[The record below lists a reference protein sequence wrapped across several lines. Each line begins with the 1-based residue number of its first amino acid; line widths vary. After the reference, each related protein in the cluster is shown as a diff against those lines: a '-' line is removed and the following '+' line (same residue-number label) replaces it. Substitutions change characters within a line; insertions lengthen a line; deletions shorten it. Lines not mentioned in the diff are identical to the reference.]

1 MEQTASPRDVGS
13 GNFGR
18 SRYCKDAVPD
28 ATALIRIQLDLFRGT
43 LARLLR
49 ASERPMAIACFRLF
63 TVPPL
68 PPFPDFKV
76 PRFLRRI
83 ALLTDL
89 PAAFPYLAIL
99 VSFLSKKLQGRI
111 DLCVRPH
118 AIRCE
123 SCFECPTRNDVA
135 ARREFSG
142 SFRSRAP
149 HCG

>member
-1 MEQTASPRDVGS
+1 LEISDGQPLEQKHLLKILCRTRLQ
-13 GNFGR
+13 
-18 SRYCKDAVPD
+18 
-28 ATALIRIQLDLFRGT
+28 LIRIQLDFFRGT
-43 LARLLR
+43 LAPFLR

-111 DLCVRPH
+111 RLCVCALTQLDAQAVLNALP
-118 AIRCE
+118 
-123 SCFECPTRNDVA
+123 
-135 ARREFSG
+135 G
-142 SFRSRAP
+142 MM
-149 HCG
+149 

>member
-1 MEQTASPRDVGS
+1 LSDGLNPLDRWNRQRPFGARGLEISDGQPLEQKHLLKILCRTRLQ
-13 GNFGR
+13 
-18 SRYCKDAVPD
+18 
-28 ATALIRIQLDLFRGT
+28 LIRIQLDFLRGT
-43 LARLLR
+43 LAPFLR

-111 DLCVRPH
+111 RLCVCALTQLDAQAVLNALP
-118 AIRCE
+118 
-123 SCFECPTRNDVA
+123 
-135 ARREFSG
+135 G
-142 SFRSRAP
+142 MM
-149 HCG
+149 